1 MVPPVIQSKSESLPP
16 ALPSPPTIQ
25 DLFCLSHAQH
35 PPTPGPLHGLSLCWE
50 HPSSLHLGLDSQV
63 PFIRWTRADGRTQQ
77 PLWPLSVLL
86 FSSILLQTDP
96 HLIRLQS
103 PCSPSGRK
111 LHASCWHSDTPPGNT
126 GVTAGAEVLASSGKR
141 PGMLVTPAS
150 TQDRE

>member
-63 PFIRWTRADGRTQQ
+63 PLSDGPGQTAG
-77 PLWPLSVLL
+77 PSNPSGHSLCSCSV
-86 FSSILLQTDP
+86 LLQTDP